1 VSTRRGRVRKCYA
14 TFVAERVLS
23 DPGVAASLDIETWRR
38 PSSPVEERVN
48 DLLSRM
54 SLREK
59 VAQLRS
65 LWLGTDTSGQVAP
78 HQHDFGSSTI
88 DWEEL
93 IKDGL
98 GQLTRPYGTVPVE
111 PEAGAQRL
119 ALLQRRVI
127 DAGGFGIP
135 AMVHEECLTGLTAW
149 KATIYPSPLSWGASF
164 DPELVQEVGAQIGRT
179 LRRLGV
185 HQGLAPV
192 LDVVRDLRWGR
203 VEETIG
209 EDPFLV
215 GTIGSAYV
223 RGLESEGIVATL
235 KHFVGYSSSR
245 AGRNFAPVS
254 VGPRELA
261 DVLLPPFEMALRD
274 GARSVMN
281 SYNDIDGVPVAADKT
296 LLTGLLRDAWGFTG
310 TVVSDYYAIGFL
322 ESLHHVAPNLG
333 GAAALALEAG
343 VDVELPNVN
352 AYGDVLVNL
361 VESGEVDALV
371 VERAVKRVLTQKCE
385 LGLLDPDWS
394 PEPPVL
400 QHETVL
406 LDGGAEREMA
416 RKLAERS
423 IVLLSNDGSLPL
435 RPGLR
440 VSVVGPLASDPHA
453 MLGCYSFPMH
463 VGAHH
468 PELPVGVD
476 VPAFLDAMTADPA
489 GYKISYAQG
498 CPVVGGQSDEVAT
511 GLREA
516 KQVAAGSDICVAVLG
531 DRAGLFGG
539 GTSGEGCDAVDL
551 RLPGHQEELLEVL
564 LATGTP
570 VVLVLLVGRPYDI
583 SRQVGRLAAAVCG
596 FFLGEEGA
604 PALANILSGRT
615 NPSGHLPVSF
625 PAPGG
630 SQPATYLGP
639 ALAQH
644 SEVSSV
650 DPTPIFPFGH
660 GLSFAPPTWLSV
672 ERRSEDTWATDGT
685 ACISVT
691 LHNDATFPTA
701 EVVQVYLHD
710 AVAEVARPTQQLI
723 AAQRVELGPG
733 EVRSVLFTLHADL
746 TSYVGREGQRI
757 VDEGD
762 VVLRVG
768 ASSQDTRS
776 SLAFRLEGER
786 RHVGFQRVARP
797 EITVYSGEYPG
808 GGTA

>member
-1 VSTRRGRVRKCYA
+1 MSTRRGRVRKCYA

-23 DPGVAASLDIETWRR
+23 DPEVAASLDIETWRR

-78 HQHDFGSSTI
+78 HQHDFGSSTF

-119 ALLQRRVI
+119 ALVQRRVI

-164 DPELVQEVGAQIGRT
+164 DPELVQQAGAQIGRT

-254 VGPRELA
+254 VGRRELA

-281 SYNDIDGVPVAADKT
+281 SYTDIDGVPVAADKT
-296 LLTGLLRDAWGFTG
+296 LLTGLLRDSWGFTG

-361 VESGEVDALV
+361 VESGEV
-371 VERAVKRVLTQKCE
+371 ERACCGARSQASADAEVRAWAPRPRLVARTSCPSTRNGTSRWRSGARNGQEVGRALDSPAVQRRLPAFE
-385 LGLLDPDWS
+385 PGPPRQRGGPSGFGSARDARLLF
-394 PEPPVL
+394 V
-400 QHETVL
+400 
-406 LDGGAEREMA
+406 
-416 RKLAERS
+416 
-423 IVLLSNDGSLPL
+423 
-435 RPGLR
+435 
-440 VSVVGPLASDPHA
+440 PHA
-453 MLGCYSFPMH
+453 RRRASPRAPGRSRR
-463 VGAHH
+463 
-468 PELPVGVD
+468 
-476 VPAFLDAMTADPA
+476 TS
-489 GYKISYAQG
+489 ISRRNDRRPRWLQ
-498 CPVVGGQSDEVAT
+498 DLLRT
-511 GLREA
+511 GL
-516 KQVAAGSDICVAVLG
+516 
-531 DRAGLFGG
+531 
-539 GTSGEGCDAVDL
+539 
-551 RLPGHQEELLEVL
+551 
-564 LATGTP
+564 
-570 VVLVLLVGRPYDI
+570 
-583 SRQVGRLAAAVCG
+583 SRG
-596 FFLGEEGA
+596 
-604 PALANILSGRT
+604 
-615 NPSGHLPVSF
+615 
-625 PAPGG
+625 
-630 SQPATYLGP
+630 
-639 ALAQH
+639 
-644 SEVSSV
+644 
-650 DPTPIFPFGH
+650 
-660 GLSFAPPTWLSV
+660 W
-672 ERRSEDTWATDGT
+672 WATRRGSNGPPRGE
-685 ACISVT
+685 AGRSR
-691 LHNDATFPTA
+691 LR
-701 EVVQVYLHD
+701 YL
-710 AVAEVARPTQQLI
+710 RCSP
-723 AAQRVELGPG
+723 R
-733 EVRSVLFTLHADL
+733 
-746 TSYVGREGQRI
+746 
-757 VDEGD
+757 
-762 VVLRVG
+762 
-768 ASSQDTRS
+768 
-776 SLAFRLEGER
+776 
-786 RHVGFQRVARP
+786 
-797 EITVYSGEYPG
+797 
-808 GGTA
+808 

>member
-1 VSTRRGRVRKCYA
+1 MDVEIWRRRSSSVD
-14 TFVAERVLS
+14 ERV
-23 DPGVAASLDIETWRR
+23 T
-38 PSSPVEERVN
+38 
-48 DLLSRM
+48 DLLGRM

-65 LWLGTDTSGQVAP
+65 LWLGTDSSGQVAP
-78 HQHDFGSSTI
+78 HQHDFASPSL
-88 DWEEL
+88 DWEKL

-119 ALLQRRVI
+119 AQVQRRVME
-127 DAGGFGIP
+127 AGEFGIP

-149 KATIYPSPLSWGASF
+149 KATIYPAPLCWGATF
-164 DPELVQEVGAQIGRT
+164 DPDLVEEMGAQIGRT
-179 LRRLGV
+179 MRGLGV

-203 VEETIG
+203 VEEAIS

-223 RGLESEGIVATL
+223 RGLQSEGIVATL

-261 DVLLPPFEMALRD
+261 DILLPPFEMALRD

-281 SYNDIDGVPVAADKT
+281 SYTDIDGVPVGADKS
-296 LLTGLLRDAWGFTG
+296 LLSGLLRGSWGFTG
-310 TVVSDYYAIGFL
+310 TVVSDYYAVGFL
-322 ESLHHVAPNLG
+322 QSLHHVAEDLA

-352 AYGDVLVNL
+352 AYGDALVSL
-361 VESGEVDALV
+361 VESGKLDVSVVDRSV
-371 VERAVKRVLTQKCE
+371 RRVLAQKCE
-385 LGLLDPDWS
+385 QGLLDPDWS

-400 QHETVL
+400 QHEAAL
-406 LDGGAEREMA
+406 LDGAPQRQMA
-416 RKLAERS
+416 RRLAERS
-423 IVLLSNDGSLPL
+423 IVLLSNDGCLPL

-440 VSVVGPLASDPHA
+440 LGVVGPLASDPRA

-468 PELPVGVD
+468 PELPLGVD
-476 VPAFLDAMTADPA
+476 VPAVLDALTEDSA
-489 GYKISYAQG
+489 GYEVSYAQG
-498 CPVVGGQSDEVAT
+498 CPVVGGRLDEVAT
-511 GLREA
+511 GLRDA
-516 KQVAAGSDICVAVLG
+516 AQVASGSDICIAVLG

-551 RLPGHQEELLEVL
+551 RLPGHQEELLEAL

-583 SRQVGRLAAAVCG
+583 SRQADRLAAAVCG

-604 PALANILSGRT
+604 PALANVLSGRI

-625 PAPGG
+625 PAAGG

-639 ALAQH
+639 PLAQR

-660 GLSFAPPTWLSV
+660 GLSFAPPTWVKV
-672 ERRSEDTWATDGT
+672 ERRSGDIWATDGA
-685 ACISVT
+685 ACLSVA
-691 LHNDATFPTA
+691 LRNDAAVATT

-710 AVAEVARPTQQLI
+710 PVAEVARPTQQLI
-723 AAQRVELGPG
+723 AAQRVELAPG
-733 EVRSVLFTLHADL
+733 DLRSVVFTLHADL
-746 TSYVGREGQRI
+746 TSYVGIDGRRV
-757 VDEGD
+757 VDEGE

-768 ASSQDTRS
+768 ASSRDTRS
-776 SLAFRLEGER
+776 SLAFRLKGER
-786 RHVGFQRVARP
+786 RYLGFQRVARP
-797 EITVYSGEYPG
+797 EITLYTGEHPEG
-808 GGTA
+808 GIVVGTSREPSVPKP